1 MLNAGNVQIRGNTFN
16 IHKFSSSTRFSLAGA
31 RARSHS
37 QTNCP
42 NRCMFTRKMNIVE
55 FLYHLFRFW
64 TKSQCIDYDCIGL
77 HKFCID
83 MHFIRNTFQSDAG
96 IERRIEKKNRQK
108 RKKISLSIPGNDVVK
123 PNVYTKTKKSRH
135 TLTHS
140 HTKNPSPSIKNEATE
155 GERFGVEKQNAEF
168 IVSIIIFHTKLWQK
182 INDLFDKRYNYN
194 FKLLILPIRLYF
206 LLLWERFF
214 SWKTLFFVQSA
225 FFVIFSIL
233 FVCFSIN

>member
-1 MLNAGNVQIRGNTFN
+1 MCRSEETLSIFINFRRQHDF
-16 IHKFSSSTRFSLAGA
+16 LW

-37 QTNCP
+37 QTKCP

-83 MHFIRNTFQSDAG
+83 MHFIRNTFQSG
-96 IERRIEKKNRQK
+96 PGTERRIVKKNRREQK
-108 RKKISLSIPGNDVVK
+108 KNQPQHTRKRCC
-123 PNVYTKTKKSRH
+123 KTKCIPKRRRAD
-135 TLTHS
+135 THS
-140 HTKNPSPSIKNEATE
+140 HTQNPSPSIKNEATE
-155 GERFGVEKQNAEF
+155 SERFGIEQQNAEF

-194 FKLLILPIRLYF
+194 FKLLISPIRLF
-206 LLLWERFF
+206 
-214 SWKTLFFVQSA
+214 LFFVVENA
-225 FFVIFSIL
+225 FFVIFSIS